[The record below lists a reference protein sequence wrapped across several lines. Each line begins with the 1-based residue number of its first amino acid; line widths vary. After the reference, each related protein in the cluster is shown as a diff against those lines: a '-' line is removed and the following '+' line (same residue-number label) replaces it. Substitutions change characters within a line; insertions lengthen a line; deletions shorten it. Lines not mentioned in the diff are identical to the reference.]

1 MARGNKDIQQRIL
14 ATIISYMQK
23 HHGRSPT
30 YREIAEAAQISS
42 LGHLAYHLKY
52 LEDKQFIQRE
62 GHKSRT
68 ITALKNWQGVPL
80 DDLANVAAGP
90 PKHAIPNRLIEG
102 SITVSS
108 LFPTGAFT
116 LHVAGDSMIG
126 DGILDGDHVIVDPEQ
141 QIKIG
146 DIVVATHTDALE
158 SEFGAATIK
167 RIYQD
172 GSKIRLQPSNP
183 SIEPIVIDV
192 SEWEREWKLQG
203 KVIAVIHELH

>member
-1 MARGNKDIQQRIL
+1 MTRRNTDIQQRIL
-14 ATIISYMQK
+14 ATIISYIKK
-23 HHGRSPT
+23 HRGRSPT

-42 LGHLAYHLKY
+42 LGHLAYHLKH
-52 LEDKQFIQRE
+52 LEDKQFIRRE

-68 ITALKNWQGVPL
+68 ITALRNWQGLPL
-80 DDLANVAAGP
+80 DDFANVAAGP
-90 PKHAIPNRLIEG
+90 KYAIPNQLIEG
-102 SITVSS
+102 NIPISS

-116 LHVAGDSMIG
+116 LNVAGDSMIG
-126 DGILDGDHVIVDPEQ
+126 DGILNGDTVIVDPEQ
-141 QIKIG
+141 RIEIG
-146 DIVVATHTDALE
+146 DIVVATYNDTLE
-158 SEFGAATIK
+158 SEFGEATIK
-167 RIYQD
+167 RIYQE